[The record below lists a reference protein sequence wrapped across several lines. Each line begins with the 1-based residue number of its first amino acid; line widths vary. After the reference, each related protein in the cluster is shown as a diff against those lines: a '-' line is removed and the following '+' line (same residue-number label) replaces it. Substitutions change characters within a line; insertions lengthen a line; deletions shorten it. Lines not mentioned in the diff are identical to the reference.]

1 MLIRTSSTHNC
12 FRFLSTHLA
21 HIAVAWWDLCNA
33 LYVTNMSNLVQC
45 GWGWLPPSKTSS
57 LSLHVTVHKVDS
69 QCAPGFVPP
78 WSSPHQAIYA
88 ARFPREGEPVGP
100 STFYGG
106 GGPSGCPGPHRPGPT
121 YGSPRTLP
129 PITNCTRG
137 NGPSGGAFPGRCV
150 PPPSQ
155 SSSRRMGRST
165 RRLGTPTQP
174 APSRRLGRSPAG
186 YAG

>member
-21 HIAVAWWDLCNA
+21 HIAVAWWDTFNA

-45 GWGWLPPSKTSS
+45 GRGWLPPSKTSS

-106 GGPSGCPGPHRPGPT
+106 GGPSGCPGPPRAGLTCGKPG
-121 YGSPRTLP
+121 TLLP
-129 PITNCTRG
+129 GTHCTRCD
-137 NGPSGGAFPGRCV
+137 GPAGRAVHVRCDT
-150 PPPSQ
+150 PPS
-155 SSSRRMGRST
+155 SRGHIP
-165 RRLGTPTQP
+165 L
-174 APSRRLGRSPAG
+174 
-186 YAG
+186 